1 MLDREEYVVGGISKG
16 VTKAVSKKLSESIN
30 FLKKHY
36 DDVTTEPTPGQLKIE
51 KATGNQRKFRGG
63 ERSGAMKTAAGA
75 AGIGTVA
82 GLINDDDDVV
92 VEAKPSKSSSKKKK
106 EEKVSY
112 SLLDLPEEGAAT
124 YETEDKTIYTN
135 SAFKKA
141 AQKAKGKTFKYEG
154 TTYNTEAALDA
165 LERLKKAEGGE
176 ISDEDSFRMMYNSYK
191 QEMEAAKSSEEQQR
205 IQQNFQQQTQN
216 VDQEVKMNVFK
227 EKERSTKAEGGS
239 LLVPPEMGMEPEMPV
254 DTFTP
259 EEQAMAG
266 ESQVPDDQMENDYMG
281 FMLDESLDETE
292 QEYLMGALESD
303 SRLSEIFDKV
313 IMTASEFSGAGEVE
327 GPGDGVSD
335 SIPARLSDGEFVV
348 TEEATSEIGADNL
361 QTMMDD
367 AERKAEGG
375 KVGYAEGGLLGTPY
389 GSLTTPQQDDE
400 DLVEQSML
408 GANQMPSLMGGRR

>member
-1 MLDREEYVVGGISKG
+1 MAEKEIKNSKAVDEEWPKEGRDYDTVDGQWFWKHEKVPMSKIRAEAKKRSAEEKESTSMLDRKRKAPGG
-16 VTKAVSKKLSESIN
+16 
-30 FLKKHY
+30 
-36 DDVTTEPTPGQLKIE
+36 
-51 KATGNQRKFRGG
+51 
-63 ERSGAMKTAAGA
+63 
-75 AGIGTVA
+75 
-82 GLINDDDDVV
+82 
-92 VEAKPSKSSSKKKK
+92 
-106 EEKVSY
+106 KVS
-112 SLLDLPEEGAAT
+112 
-124 YETEDKTIYTN
+124 EDV
-135 SAFKKA
+135 
-141 AQKAKGKTFKYEG
+141 
-154 TTYNTEAALDA
+154 
-165 LERLKKAEGGE
+165 
-176 ISDEDSFRMMYNSYK
+176 SDEDSFRLMYNSYK
-191 QEMEAAKSSEEQQR
+191 QEMETAESSEEQQR
-205 IQQNFQQQTQN
+205 IQQNFQKQTQN

-227 EKERSTKAEGGS
+227 EEDRTTKAEGGS